1 MSWWKIYGIKYCI
14 RQYFRVQI
22 FSRIWPKFVQML
34 SSRELNFAI
43 LVVLS
48 LVQIDMNQSENFRD
62 KWFAKFTKINHL
74 TANGLNTLFMLSAA
88 ALTHTNIH

>member
-1 MSWWKIYGIKYCI
+1 MTDLYKYKFAIFLHHINYTSYSINLYCI
-14 RQYFRVQI
+14 CQYFCVQI

-62 KWFAKFTKINHL
+62 K
-74 TANGLNTLFMLSAA
+74 
-88 ALTHTNIH
+88 

>member
-1 MSWWKIYGIKYCI
+1 MAYSDELYFKLIVNLLSVTYRYCI
-14 RQYFRVQI
+14 RQYFHVQI

-62 KWFAKFTKINHL
+62 
-74 TANGLNTLFMLSAA
+74 
-88 ALTHTNIH
+88 